1 MNEMTLTIPADIRWT
16 VALRSTLSA
25 AGAIAGLS
33 LETIDDMRL
42 AVDEAFDLL
51 IHQPRRL
58 ESVHLICHVEEDKLD
73 VRLEGKRSFSP
84 QQCVPADAETA
95 RLVIG
100 TLVTDI
106 HLEGDSCGIHSVCMS
121 LPSCGL
127 RHER

>member
-84 QQCVPADAETA
+84 AVRSGRCRNSPLGYWHPGY
-95 RLVIG
+95 R
-100 TLVTDI
+100 
-106 HLEGDSCGIHSVCMS
+106 HS
-121 LPSCGL
+121 P
-127 RHER
+127 